1 MSNMTYVRHF
11 VGPPE
16 VNVRPSDVMRMVV
29 AYGNG
34 YDEVLDSPVR
44 TVAQVSTYCQY
55 LQTDHAEA

>member
-44 TVAQVSTYCQY
+44 TVAQVSTYC
-55 LQTDHAEA
+55 